1 MEIAPFSSRLKL
13 YDQVELLEIP
23 DKFVI
28 KPVDLHHQG
37 FSVDHGGGNIKPLDG
52 INLPSQISL
61 CPFSVLISMKIAVV
75 LAVVFDVTFWLI
87 YFARIASHFFSS
99 DRSLSIASLTTPLA

>member
-37 FSVDHGGGNIKPLDG
+37 FSVDHGGGNIKPLD
-52 INLPSQISL
+52 
-61 CPFSVLISMKIAVV
+61 AVV